1 MTKVDREGTVFVL
14 EDDAEVRESLTALLE
29 AMGLRTRAFACGR
42 DIVRSA
48 ATLVDGCL
56 LLDIGL
62 PDYDGFEVLRM
73 LREADVDLP
82 AIFMTGDEMNA
93 ARAPVRG
100 SGARVVLRKPISDTV
115 LLATLADVLGGEK
128 RAEGACA

>member
-1 MTKVDREGTVFVL
+1 MTKVDPEGTVFVL

-29 AMGLRTRAFACGR
+29 AMGLRTQAFACGR

-48 ATLVDGCL
+48 GSLVNGCL

-73 LREADVDLP
+73 LRDADVNLP
-82 AIFMTGDEMNA
+82 VVFMTGDEMNT
-93 ARAPVRG
+93 ARIPVRG
-100 SGARVVLRKPISDTV
+100 PGASIVLRKPINDTV
-115 LLATLADVLGGEK
+115 LLSTLAEALGDKK
-128 RAEGACA
+128 RRAG